1 MLNINAEIRKKQGKS
16 ASRRLRL
23 ANKLPAIIYGG
34 NETSI
39 AIELDQN
46 IVLNTQNKGF
56 YNDVLALVIND
67 KEIKVKVQSVQ
78 RHSFKP
84 KLIHIDF
91 LRT

>member
-56 YNDVLALVIND
+56 YNDVLALVING